1 MKNTRIIM
9 PSHLREV
16 CSAVCAIVHANIN
29 ENSLFKQSVSRK
41 RTRISSL
48 RKQSF
53 SDNGVIV
60 ELDQGMINVKI
71 HVSAMVSELPIIQNV
86 LVLQRSIAE
95 EILLL
100 TSFNPK
106 RIDFII
112 TGIHDVT

>member
-1 MKNTRIIM
+1 M
-9 PSHLREV
+9 PSYLREV

-29 ENSLFKQSVSRK
+29 ECCFLKQSVSSK
-41 RTRISSL
+41 RTRIPSF

-60 ELDQGMINVKI
+60 ELDQGMINIKI

-86 LVLQRSIAE
+86 FVLQRSIAE

-112 TGIHDVT
+112 TGIHDMK